1 MHRDFSS
8 NYIARMVIE
17 KDRIEISNANRPH
30 GHGNLDLKKF
40 SPFQKNPA
48 ISQVFREIGLADELG
63 SGMRN
68 SYKFTKLYSGGE
80 PTFTEDGDLF
90 RIIIPLSV
98 AATVSAGATEEKK
111 QTIAENGT
119 VIKLP
124 QIEIIRIVNFCSEPR
139 SREEIMTFTGQ
150 KSPEYFRRTILKP
163 LTDVGICS

>member
-119 VIKLP
+119 VTETGGECNQLVWKCDERGNSPRLALAIKKSRLG
-124 QIEIIRIVNFCSEPR
+124 SE
-139 SREEIMTFTGQ
+139 G
-150 KSPEYFRRTILKP
+150 TI
-163 LTDVGICS
+163 THYA